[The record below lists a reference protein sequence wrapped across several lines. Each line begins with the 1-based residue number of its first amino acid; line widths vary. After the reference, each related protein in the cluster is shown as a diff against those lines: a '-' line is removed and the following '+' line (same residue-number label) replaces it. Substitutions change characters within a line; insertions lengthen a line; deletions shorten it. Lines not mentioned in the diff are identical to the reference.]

1 MSFFALH
8 NSTIRDRQRHRLKYD
23 QVLGQLVS
31 TVRIINN
38 KKEKKMLKQI
48 RMSPP
53 NGTFFTSC
61 DVTALIG
68 NDYTF
73 LCKFTYVSD
82 DETKFWTTEFTTSVL
97 FMRGTF
103 EACKNTFLTTIPE
116 CYSISRD
123 SVNIERIRI

>member
-8 NSTIRDRQRHRLKYD
+8 NSTRRDRQHHRLKYD

-31 TVRIINN
+31 IVRIINN

-61 DVTALIG
+61 DVTALVG
-68 NDYTF
+68 YDYTF
-73 LCKFTYVSD
+73 LCTFTYVSN
-82 DETKFWTTEFTTSVL
+82 DETKFWKTEFTTSVL
-97 FMRGTF
+97 YMRGTF
-103 EACKNTFLTTIPE
+103 ESCKNTFLATIPE
-116 CYSISRD
+116 CYRISPD
-123 SVNIERIRI
+123 SVNLEIERI